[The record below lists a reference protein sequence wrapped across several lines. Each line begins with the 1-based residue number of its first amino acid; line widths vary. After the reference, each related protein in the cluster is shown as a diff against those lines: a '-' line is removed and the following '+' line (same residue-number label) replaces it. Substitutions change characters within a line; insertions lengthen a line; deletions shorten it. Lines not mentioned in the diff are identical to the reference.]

1 MTATQCHRG
10 ICLQIG
16 PEHYCTER
24 CSSGGIGLCH
34 SLECGKSSIYVPQN
48 LHLGGY
54 SGEWND
60 GWKTPRLLE
69 RSLVFVSLIQ
79 RRDVLVL
86 FQRGWHWRYDVT
98 PLDWS
103 LLPSIISYL
112 QQGVCQLKDV
122 GHIGNLKETRHESSN
137 CFEYVIL
144 LYDSSKQDENLGATD
159 LL

>member
-1 MTATQCHRG
+1 MKPLPLVIVNQQFFSKKAPIFLIFFMMVH
-10 ICLQIG
+10 
-16 PEHYCTER
+16 H
-24 CSSGGIGLCH
+24 SSGQETH
-34 SLECGKSSIYVPQN
+34 TAVFPGKQLV
-48 LHLGGY
+48 LY

-122 GHIGNLKETRHESSN
+122 GHIGNLKEN
-137 CFEYVIL
+137 
-144 LYDSSKQDENLGATD
+144 
-159 LL
+159 